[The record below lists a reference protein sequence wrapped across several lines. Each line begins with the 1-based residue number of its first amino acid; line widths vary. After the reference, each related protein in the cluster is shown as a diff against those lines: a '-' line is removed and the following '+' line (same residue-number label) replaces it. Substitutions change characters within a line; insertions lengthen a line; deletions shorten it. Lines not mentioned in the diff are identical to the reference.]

1 MIEIAKTE
9 IYQTCSAKS
18 TIYVAKKVTESL
30 LVLNLQI
37 QVFKACFARR
47 EAKNEQGQLEK

>member
-18 TIYVAKKVTESL
+18 TIHVAKKVTESP

-37 QVFKACFARR
+37 QVFKACFAHR
-47 EAKNEQGQLEK
+47 EAKNDQG